1 MPKSKKPNIETIG
14 ISTGGGDAPG
24 LNTVIRAA
32 VRKVKREYGWRIL
45 GIRESFEGLITGE
58 GNVEL
63 TEENVKGIL
72 AKGGTVLGTSNRGN
86 PFSYPSERGGKL
98 VAIDLSGL
106 VLQRMTDMKIDALM
120 LIGGDG
126 TMRIAERFHELDC
139 PVVGVPKTI
148 DNDLLGT
155 DRTFGFETAVDIVTW
170 ALDKLHSTA
179 ESHDRVMVVEVMGR
193 EAGWIALTAGIAG
206 GADVILVPEIPF
218 TYQNVAKKIHERR
231 SKGRD
236 FSIVV
241 VAEGAKLSGDE
252 DMTMVDQG
260 DERFGL
266 PRLGGIGYRVREGI
280 EHYIELE
287 TRVVV
292 LGHLQRGGS
301 PNAFDRVLASR
312 LGCAAVDMIA
322 EGKFG
327 HMASIKGDQI
337 VTVPIKEATA
347 GNKLVNPKSELVKVA
362 RSLGISFGDQ

>member
-1 MPKSKKPNIETIG
+1 MPKAKKPNIKTVA

-32 VRKVKREYGWRIL
+32 VRKIKREQDWRIL

-98 VAIDLSGL
+98 VAVDLSGL
-106 VLQRMTDMKIDALM
+106 VIQRMLDMKIDALL

-126 TMRIAERFHELDC
+126 TMRIAHRFHELDC

-179 ESHDRVMVVEVMGR
+179 ESHDRVMIVEVMGR
-193 EAGWIALTAGIAG
+193 EAGWIALYAGIAG
-206 GADVILVPEIPF
+206 GADVILIPEIHF
-218 TYQNVAKKIHERR
+218 SFDHVAKKIHERR
-231 SKGRD
+231 AKGRD

-241 VAEGAKLSGDE
+241 VAEGAKMKGDE
-252 DMTMVDQG
+252 DSTLVEEG
-260 DERFGL
+260 DERFGM
-266 PRLGGIGYRVREGI
+266 PRLGGIGYRVKEGI
-280 EHYIELE
+280 EQYVGLE

-312 LGCAAVDMIA
+312 MGCAAVDLIA
-322 EGKFG
+322 QGKFG
-327 HMASIKGDQI
+327 HMACIEGDKI
-337 VTVPIKEATA
+337 TSVPIEKAIS
-347 GNKLVNPKSELVKVA
+347 GSKLVNPDGEMVKVA
-362 RSLGISFGDQ
+362 RALGISFGDE